1 MIADNQMGFKGL
13 EDLIAAAPDEQ
24 APRAISADLIP
35 INHENGAPSV
45 NARDLHAFL
54 EVGKDFSTW
63 IKDRIQQ
70 FGFIDG
76 QDYSP
81 ISGNRSDGLPGK
93 ARAEYALSIDMAKEL
108 SMVERTE
115 KGKQAR
121 QYFIACEKALHQAAP
136 AIRAP
141 QTLREALQLALDQ
154 QERIEA
160 LETTVSEIT
169 PKAEALDRIAEA
181 EGLLNLTNAAK
192 ALQVQ
197 PKKFIAYLQTSG
209 WIYRRNGSAEWV
221 PYQGRIQSGHMQA
234 KIYTFTS
241 QTTGDE
247 VLKERAMI
255 TAKGL
260 ALLAKT
266 FSGRNAA

>member
-1 MIADNQMGFKGL
+1 MGFKGL
-13 EDLIAAAPDEQ
+13 EDLIAAAPDVELPEIIEMPN
-24 APRAISADLIP
+24 AGVPSMSSLEIARLTGKRHDHVIRDIETILNEAGI
-35 INHENGAPSV
+35 GAPKFGGTYTDSQNKSRPCYILPRRECDLVVSGYSV
-45 NARDLHAFL
+45 KYRLAIIDRWQEL
-54 EVGKDFSTW
+54 E
-63 IKDRIQQ
+63 
-70 FGFIDG
+70 
-76 QDYSP
+76 
-81 ISGNRSDGLPGK
+81 
-93 ARAEYALSIDMAKEL
+93 AK
-108 SMVERTE
+108 
-115 KGKQAR
+115 
-121 QYFIACEKALHQAAP
+121 QAAP

-169 PKAEALDRIAEA
+169 PKAEALDRIADA

-260 ALLAKT
+260 ALLAKS